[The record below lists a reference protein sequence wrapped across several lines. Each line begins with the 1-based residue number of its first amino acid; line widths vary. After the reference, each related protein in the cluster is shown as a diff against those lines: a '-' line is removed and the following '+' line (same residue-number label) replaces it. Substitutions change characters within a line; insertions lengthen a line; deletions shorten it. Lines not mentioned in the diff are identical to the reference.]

1 MKRILVSGLI
11 SVETTVQV
19 EAFPIH
25 YSPVRYPFF
34 GVSSAVSG
42 VGYNISK
49 ALNMLGNSVRL
60 LSMLGKDAAHLL
72 VRRALEYDGINGKYV
87 IDVLETTP
95 QSVILYDHNGTRQVN
110 VDLKDI
116 QERVYP
122 QVLFEQALSG
132 CSIAI
137 LSNVNFS
144 RPFLEAA
151 KRAGKTVVTDVHAIS
166 NIEDDYNRDF
176 MAAADILFMS
186 HELLPTSPE
195 DWARWIMHRYGTGI
209 VVIGLGAEGALLGV
223 KAHHH
228 VERVPAV
235 RTRPIVST
243 IGAGDAMLSAF
254 VHCYNQTH
262 NPYDAIRR
270 AMVFA
275 SYKIGSAS
283 AADGF
288 LTQDAFDNLC
298 QQAQVAV

>member
-1 MKRILVSGLI
+1 MKRILVAGLI
-11 SVETTVQV
+11 NVETTVQV
-19 EAFPIH
+19 DSFPIQ

-34 GVSSAVSG
+34 GVNSAVSG

-49 ALNMLGNSVRL
+49 ALTTLGNSVRF
-60 LSMLGKDAAHLL
+60 LSMVGSDTARIL
-72 VRRALEYDGINGKYV
+72 VRAALEKDGINGKYV
-87 IDVLETTP
+87 IDGLETTP
-95 QSVILYDHNGTRQVN
+95 QSAILYDRNGTRQIN

-116 QERVYP
+116 QERAYP
-122 QVLFEQALSG
+122 QVLFEQALNG

-137 LSNVNFS
+137 LSNINFS

-166 NIEDDYNRDF
+166 NIEDDYNRDY

-195 DWARWIMHRYGTGI
+195 DWARWVMHRYGTEV
-209 VVIGLGAEGALLGV
+209 VVIGLGADGALLGV
-223 KAHHH
+223 KSHHH

-235 RTRPIVST
+235 RTRPVVNT
-243 IGAGDAMLSAF
+243 IGAGDALLSAF
-254 VHCYNQTH
+254 VHVYNQTR

-270 AMVFA
+270 AMVYA
-275 SYKIGSAS
+275 SYKIGAAS

-288 LTQDAFDNLC
+288 LSQDAFDDLC
-298 QQAQVAV
+298 RQAHITV